1 MIRRVAYWL
10 LAGNLLLLGIVPAVA
25 QNGNERHPSD
35 DYVQTNLVS
44 DIAGVALNTD
54 KNLVNPWGLTFGP
67 TTPFWVANNGTGTA
81 TVYDGNG
88 EPVPSFASPLVVTIQ
103 PPMGA
108 KQSAPTGA
116 VFNSTSAFK
125 IGTGSQAKPAVFL
138 FSTEDGT
145 IAAWNPK
152 IVPTTAIL
160 VVDRSTEGA
169 VYKGLALGR
178 NDDGVFLFATNFH
191 DATVDVFDK
200 HFHLVQSEGGFID
213 PEIPAGFAPFGIQ
226 NIEGKLFVTYA
237 KQNAEKHDDVAGP
250 GNGFVD
256 VFDTEGHLLRRFAT
270 QGTLNSPWGVAL
282 APDDF
287 GRFSHH
293 LLVGNFGD
301 GRINVFDFSDG
312 DFDGQLEN
320 VRERPITI
328 NGLWSLKFGNG
339 NRAGNEHTLFFTA
352 GIVDEAHGLF
362 GKIQPLR
369 RHCEDCK

>member
-1 MIRRVAYWL
+1 MIKRMAFWL
-10 LAGNLLLLGIVPAVA
+10 LAGNLLLLGMVPAVA
-25 QNGNERHPSD
+25 QSDQENHPGD

-67 TTPFWVANNGTGTA
+67 QSPFWVANNGTGTA

-103 PPMGA
+103 PPAGVTT
-108 KQSAPTGA
+108 SAPTGA
-116 VFNSTSAFK
+116 VFNPTSEFE
-125 IGTGSQAKPAVFL
+125 IEMGMHEGPAVFL
-138 FSTEDGT
+138 FSSEDGT
-145 IAAWNPK
+145 ITAWNPK
-152 IVPTTAIL
+152 VAATTAVL
-160 VVDRSTEGA
+160 VVDHSPEGA

-178 NDDGVFLFATNFH
+178 NDDGVFLFATNFRA
-191 DATVDVFDK
+191 ATVEVFDK
-200 HFHLVQSEGGFID
+200 HFHQVTPEGGFID
-213 PEIPAGFAPFGIQ
+213 PEIPAGFAPFGIH
-226 NIEGKLFVTYA
+226 NIQGKLFVTYA
-237 KQNAEKHDDVAGP
+237 KQNAAKHDDVAGP

-270 QGTLNSPWGVAL
+270 QGALNSPWGVAL

-293 LLVGNFGD
+293 LLIGNFGD

-320 VRERPITI
+320 IRERPITI
-328 NGLWSLKFGNG
+328 NGLWSLEFGNG
-339 NRAGNEHTLFFTA
+339 NRAGDEDTLFFTA

-362 GKIQPLR
+362 GKIEPLQ
-369 RHCEDCK
+369 HH